1 MTFIESMRG
10 VLNAMVFKSSN
21 LTSTEAAMVNNLR
34 ECVERLE
41 AVVDQAE
48 AQFQCGDTHATFN
61 KEFIRVLNK
70 Q

>member
-10 VLNAMVFKSSN
+10 VLNAMVFKSN
-21 LTSTEAAMVNNLR
+21 LTSTEEAMVNNLR

-61 KEFIRVLNK
+61 KEFIRILNK